1 MLKRPWL
8 IVLISPFVLLLAWI
22 GLCLLFCQTG
32 TAFEFK
38 CRYYV
43 HIGMT
48 VKEAES
54 VLGTPEEESW
64 PPYEKDV
71 GPVVTGHQYFVWH
84 GPVDLHVGVRN
95 GKICSKWVWV
105 PSL

>member
-1 MLKRPWL
+1 
-8 IVLISPFVLLLAWI
+8 
-22 GLCLLFCQTG
+22 
-32 TAFEFK
+32 
-38 CRYYV
+38 
-43 HIGMT
+43 MT